1 MTHSIRRNQELQ
13 MTLRTS
19 QFVRAAVFVVLALA
33 AVLAFFLFQP
43 KEPKDRAA
51 EISAALVTD
60 AANAKSSNSA
70 PQQQVVNGW
79 TARDLLEI
87 EATIANE
94 QAQSAGGHTKQIA
107 ALLLI
112 GVLAI
117 CWNGLSSDSGW
128 ADRKK
133 SSPTDSA
140 KETAPSVQTRLPK
153 SPETTV

>member
-1 MTHSIRRNQELQ
+1 

-51 EISAALVTD
+51 EIVAALVTD
-60 AANAKSSNSA
+60 AANAKSSSSA

-87 EATIANE
+87 EANLAND
-94 QAQSAGGHTKQIA
+94 QAQSAGDHTKQIA

-117 CWNGLSSDSGW
+117 CWNGLSSDFGW

-133 SSPTDSA
+133 SSPSDSA
-140 KETAPSVQTRLPK
+140 EGTTPSVQTQPPT
-153 SPETTV
+153 SPAATV